1 MVKYISIKN
10 IIILALAIVVLYLL
24 TCNKKPVPSLPIVK
38 TVSEQK
44 QAVRVDSV
52 ASKSFVDS
60 VNAIISRLQS
70 EAKVDDKNIQELM
83 DANTDLQL
91 NMDAFITQAVPD
103 SCLEY
108 QAKVIALNKQISQVN
123 AAAQKNCAATINTR
137 NLIISQKDAL
147 LVNARKDYSKL
158 RASLDTCF
166 KQQATLTKALKDFKP
181 KRSVGVGIMTEAG
194 WTNPYK
200 FDAGAFIYYRGKNGT
215 QFSVG
220 ALTSQRIQLTYSK
233 SLFKF

>member
-1 MVKYISIKN
+1 MIKYISIKN

-24 TCNKKPVPSLPIVK
+24 TCNKKPAPALPIVK
-38 TVSEQK
+38 TVDEQK
-44 QAVRVDSV
+44 AVIKVDSV

-60 VNAIISRLQS
+60 VNAIINRLQS

-83 DANTDLQL
+83 DANSDLQL
-91 NMDAFITQAVPD
+91 NMDEYIVKQVPD

-123 AAAQKNCAATINTR
+123 AAAQKNCAATINAR
-137 NLIISQKDAL
+137 NAIINQKDVL
-147 LVNARKDYSKL
+147 LANAKKDFSKL
-158 RASLDTCF
+158 KASLDTCYS
-166 KQQATLTKALKDFKP
+166 QQTTLTKALKDFKP

-194 WTNPYK
+194 WINPYK